1 MPCIRCGPYHSSWA
15 CTVTATPCGHAYKQ
29 GRVFHLVL
37 LQGYY
42 CATVNVDIMTGTGR
56 LNSGAGPEVPL
67 KTLSTQRDVCFYK
80 LDQRPTADVTFK
92 SCGEQCECSRGARE

>member
-1 MPCIRCGPYHSSWA
+1 
-15 CTVTATPCGHAYKQ
+15 
-29 GRVFHLVL
+29 VFHLVL